1 VQILGYESSPIKIRG
16 LHEFFHR
23 STFLPYTSLTQSSSA
38 SEMTYIVSSGA
49 LNSTHSLTQSSLT
62 AIGISRI
69 IIISVSN
76 CLVIQLKQ
84 KKRRQNSIQNIT
96 NIQTYYAGVLTAV
109 NHK

>member
-1 VQILGYESSPIKIRG
+1 MQILGYESSPIKIRG

-62 AIGISRI
+62 AIGVSRI

-84 KKRRQNSIQNIT
+84 KRQNLIQNIT